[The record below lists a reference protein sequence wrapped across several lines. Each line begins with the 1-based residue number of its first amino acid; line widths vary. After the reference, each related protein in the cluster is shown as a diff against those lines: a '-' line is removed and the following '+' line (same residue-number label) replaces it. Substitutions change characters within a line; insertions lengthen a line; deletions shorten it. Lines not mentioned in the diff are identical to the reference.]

1 MRTNEGQMNV
11 LPRCHSNKKIL
22 KMLLKVINIFK
33 VLFPKTD
40 EKLIANVK
48 NDTKTV
54 IIR

>member
-1 MRTNEGQMNV
+1 MYFLGVTV
-11 LPRCHSNKKIL
+11 VKKIF

-40 EKLIANVK
+40 KKLIANVN